1 MPIAVE
7 MYPEKASAITAII
20 QMSLGLG
27 LCVGPPVGS
36 ALLTLGGYKA
46 PFLTVGAI
54 ELFVYIAG
62 LVVIP
67 SISPKTKAKIH
78 SSDYIRY
85 LSRFSTISVL
95 VPTAG
100 LFCLAGIRDTAYSL
114 YFEDVLGV
122 DSTVVG
128 YVFLGNSVAF
138 LLTGPV
144 VGVLVEMG
152 FGTYVGLFSQVFT
165 PLMAF
170 AFFLPKLLPKL
181 ENVAWAVI
189 VLSTNG
195 FSTASIMNP
204 AYLVLEKVAIRQGG
218 SVSGLEWSVI
228 EKIEISFRNSAVN
241 CQLTFLYKKTT
252 SGFSNNI
259 SYNCY
264 NRFRNAFCFFFVSQ
278 TMLTA

>member
-67 SISPKTKAKIH
+67 GISPKTKAKIH

-218 SVSGLEWSVI
+218 SVSGLKFFKS
-228 EKIEISFRNSAVN
+228 KFNYNKS
-241 CQLTFLYKKTT
+241 LTSLWASPPPAFLH
-252 SGFSNNI
+252 F
-259 SYNCY
+259 
-264 NRFRNAFCFFFVSQ
+264 
-278 TMLTA
+278 